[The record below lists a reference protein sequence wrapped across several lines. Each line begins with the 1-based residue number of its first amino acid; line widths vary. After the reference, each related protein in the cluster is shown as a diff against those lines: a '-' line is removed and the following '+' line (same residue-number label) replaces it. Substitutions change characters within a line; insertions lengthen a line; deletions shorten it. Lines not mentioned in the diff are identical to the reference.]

1 MKNYLNRS
9 VIALTFMIAFV
20 AFGTAAAFAA
30 PPPPANLEV
39 MTWQGSATPLVE
51 SPYQYT
57 SRVKNIGNQTA
68 LGVTLT
74 VEFPLTNTSPNRHI
88 LGKLTGVQ
96 ASGGTCSIITNRI
109 VCNFG
114 NLSHNQIKYARFN
127 FEFQVATTAP
137 TLKSTATTTN
147 GNEVDSAN
155 NTRSFTPTPRYPDN
169 IITSG
174 NYIVTSCTGTNLT
187 SFYECEL
194 YPSSQQSFDMDL
206 NLGGTI
212 SIQQAPGY
220 TGLWD
225 QNGLPA
231 NKTLHFT
238 IDGGSGTEVIFNG
251 FATSG
256 ACFEGITT
264 FPQSSNYNAAY
275 RVCEQ

>member
-1 MKNYLNRS
+1 MLKNIFALS
-9 VIALTFMIAFV
+9 FLFIAT
-20 AFGTAAAFAA
+20 AFGTTVMAAQA
-30 PPPPANLEV
+30 PNLEV
-39 MTWQGSATPLVE
+39 MTWQGNATPLVE
-51 SPYQYT
+51 SPYTYT
-57 SRVKNIGNQTA
+57 TRVKNIGNKTA
-68 LGVTLT
+68 NSVTLT

-88 LGKLTGVQ
+88 LGKLSSVQ
-96 ASGGTCSIITNRI
+96 TSQGTCSVVSNKI

-114 NLSHNQIKYARFN
+114 NMGNNQTRQVSFT

-137 TLKSTATTTN
+137 TMKSSVTTTSN
-147 GNEVDSAN
+147 NEVNAAN
-155 NTRSFTPTPRYPDN
+155 NTRSFTPAVRYPDN

-174 NYIVTSCTGTNLT
+174 NYVVTSCSGTNLT

-225 QNGLPA
+225 QSSQPF

-238 IDGGSGTEVIFNG
+238 IDGGTGTEVIFNG

-256 ACFEGITT
+256 ACFEGIAT

>member
-1 MKNYLNRS
+1 MKNFSLKS
-9 VIALTFMIAFV
+9 FAALSLLTIV
-20 AFGTAAAFAA
+20 TVFGAANAAAAQA
-30 PPPPANLEV
+30 PNLEV
-39 MTWQGSATPLVE
+39 MTWQGNATPLVE
-51 SPYQYT
+51 SPYTYT
-57 SRVKNIGNQTA
+57 TRVKNVGNRTA
-68 LGVTLT
+68 NNVTLT

-96 ASGGTCSIITNRI
+96 TPQGTCSVVSNKI

-114 NLSHNQIKYARFN
+114 NMNNNQIRQVSFT

-137 TLKSTATTTN
+137 TLKSTATTTST
-147 GNEVDSAN
+147 NEANAAN
-155 NTRSFTPTPRYPDN
+155 NTRSFTPAVRYPDN
-169 IITSG
+169 VISSG
-174 NYIVTSCTGTNLT
+174 NYLVTSCSGTNLT

-212 SIQQAPGY
+212 SIQQAPTY

-238 IDGGSGTEVIFNG
+238 IDGGMGTEVIFNG

-256 ACFEGITT
+256 SCFEGIAT
-264 FPQSSNYNAAY
+264 FPQSPNYNAAY

>member
-1 MKNYLNRS
+1 MLKN
-9 VIALTFMIAFV
+9 IFALSFLLLATT
-20 AFGTAAAFAA
+20 FGTTAAIAA
-30 PPPPANLEV
+30 PPAPNLEV
-39 MTWQGSATPLVE
+39 MTWQGNATPLVE

-57 SRVKNIGNQTA
+57 TRVKNVGNQTA
-68 LGVTLT
+68 QGVIMT
-74 VEFPLTNTSPNRHI
+74 VEFPLTNTSPTRHI
-88 LGKLTGVQ
+88 LGKLTGIQ
-96 ASGGTCSIITNRI
+96 ASGGTCSVVSNKI

-114 NLSHNQIKYARFN
+114 TLGHNQIKYVRFN

-137 TLKSTATTTN
+137 TMKSSVTTTS
-147 GNEVDSAN
+147 GNEANAAN
-155 NTRSFTPTPRYPDN
+155 NTRSFTPAVRYPDN
-169 IITSG
+169 VISSG
-174 NYIVTSCTGTNLT
+174 NYVVTSCTGTNLT

-225 QNGLPA
+225 QNSLPL

-238 IDGGSGTEVIFNG
+238 IDGGTGTEVIFNG

-256 ACFEGITT
+256 ACFEGIAT